1 MQTGGRRRT
10 AAAVVAVVL
19 LLVLGWLVADQLT
32 AALRLSTQAV
42 TVPTETLTAEPERS
56 AAPTYPVVRS
66 VLLTTSSPVL
76 DLAARTYADAVAA
89 RTGTRP
95 TVSRWAAGSPTTD
108 AMRVTVSTAERTG
121 AQGYRVSEGGTRI
134 EADDASGAA
143 AGLFQLAD
151 RYAAGRPLPTTTTVV
166 QPRLGLRM
174 LDSGAIGVQPDAAAW
189 SKGDDYSHNNHAFAN
204 AILADAPYVDP
215 VAMAKDTA
223 DFRAFVDHGVAQGY
237 NALAINGFLE
247 YLTFSGVGDGNQVYA
262 PGDVHRERA
271 IAMRKAF
278 GPMLEYARTMGM
290 KLVLKTDML
299 ALTTP
304 LEQYLQRTTGGVDA
318 EDPRLWDVYEA
329 GLDELFTTMPYVDAL
344 MIRIGEAGSVYDV
357 PGWDYYS
364 RLAVTTVPAV
374 RQMLTSFTQ
383 VAEKHDKD
391 IVFRTW
397 SVGVGDVGDMHTSQK
412 SYDAV
417 LKGIDSPRLI
427 VSTKYTLGDFYSHLP
442 LNDTLDA
449 GDHRRIV
456 EFQGR
461 REFEDYGALPNN
473 LTVLHRTALQRFLAA
488 NPKVEGIWLWT
499 QDGGPWRAGPMTLY
513 LKTGFWQLYDLSA
526 YAMGRLAWDP
536 AAKPEQLTTDW
547 ARRTFSDDPRTVA
560 AIAQAMSLSREA
572 ITKGLYIGP
581 YADQKVKA
589 LGLEP
594 PPMMWIFEWDIVSGD
609 SATLGTIYHTS
620 KDQLDRA
627 LSEADDAVSLASQMR
642 TTVESTDAAAWRD
655 PALRQHLVDT
665 LAYEENLLTTLRS
678 YRAMVLRHEQWLDT
692 GSSEARD
699 QWAAARDAY
708 VVARDE
714 HLARYAGDVDLP
726 AYQFTAA
733 DLGLQRA
740 DRDSAMGLLAGAL
753 LVVIAALL
761 ALGTSLGQRLLRGGT
776 LPGAPALRALWIG
789 VTRPWRIASAPA
801 PRGRLDRVLVWLLPT
816 LAVVVSRLDY
826 TWFAAPAHLVV
837 TLGAWLLFVLVLR
850 LSLCGRDPWL
860 LWAAVG
866 GAAVLRTVILLV
878 ALVSRGP
885 GGYWFA
891 FWTRPEARTVYVT
904 LAFAAFL
911 WVLVVA
917 WVAVRYAYGV
927 TRRGA
932 WGRLLVA
939 CGAPLLVLGGL
950 VTAIGLETALTAWN
964 DQMALLPWGLSRI
977 LGITVYL
984 GIPTELPAY
993 VAALGGLLA
1002 LVGGALWLWS
1012 RRRDA
1017 VPAAPVAEA

>member
-1 MQTGGRRRT
+1 MQTGGRRRS
-10 AAAVVAVVL
+10 AAAVVTVVL

-32 AALRLSTQAV
+32 GALRLSTQAV
-42 TVPTETLTAEPERS
+42 TVPAETLTAEPER
-56 AAPTYPVVRS
+56 AAIATYPVVQS
-66 VLLTTSSPVL
+66 VLLTTTSPVL
-76 DLAARTYADAVAA
+76 DLAARTYADAVGA

-95 TVSRWAAGSPTTD
+95 TVARWAAGSSTTD
-108 AMRVTVSTAERTG
+108 AMLVAVSTAERTG
-121 AQGYRVSEGGTRI
+121 AQGYRVSAGGTRVD
-134 EADDASGAA
+134 ADDAAGAA

-151 RYAAGRPLPTTTTVV
+151 RYATGRPLPTGNEVV
-166 QPRLGLRM
+166 KPRLGLRM
-174 LDSGAIGVQPDAAAW
+174 LDSGAIGVEPDAAAW

-215 VAMAKDTA
+215 VAMAKDAA

-237 NALAINGFLE
+237 NAVAINGFLE

-271 IAMRKAF
+271 LAMRKAF
-278 GPMLEYARTMGM
+278 GPMLEYAHTMGM

-318 EDPRLWDVYEA
+318 ADPRLWDVYET

-449 GDHRRIV
+449 GDHRRII

-461 REFEDYGALPNN
+461 REFEDYGALPND
-473 LTVLHRTALQRFLAA
+473 LTVLHQTALQRFLAA
-488 NPKVEGIWLWT
+488 NPKVEGVWLWT

-536 AAKPEQLTTDW
+536 AAKPDELTADW
-547 ARRTFSDDPRTVA
+547 ARRTFSDDPSTVA
-560 AIAQAMSLSREA
+560 AIGQAMALSREA

-581 YADQKVKA
+581 YADQKVNA

-609 SATLGTIYHTS
+609 SATLGTIYDTS
-620 KDQLDRA
+620 KDQLGRA
-627 LSEADDAVSLASQMR
+627 LSEADEAVAAAAHMR
-642 TTVESTDAAAWRD
+642 RTVEATDAATWRD
-655 PALRQHLVDT
+655 PALRQHFVDT
-665 LAYEENLLTTLRS
+665 LAYEEDLLTTLRS

-699 QWAAARDAY
+699 QWASARDAY

-740 DRDSAMGLLAGAL
+740 DRDAGMGLLAAAM
-753 LVVIAALL
+753 LVVIGVLL

-776 LPGAPALRALWIG
+776 LPGAAALRALWIG

-801 PRGRLDRVLVWLLPT
+801 RRGRLDRVLVWLLPT

-850 LSLCGRDPWL
+850 LSLRGRDPWL

-878 ALVSRGP
+878 GLVSRGP

-904 LAFAAFL
+904 IAFAAFL

-917 WVAVRYAYGV
+917 WTTARYAYGV

-939 CGAPLLVLGGL
+939 CGVPLLLLGGL

-993 VAALGGLLA
+993 VAVLGGLLA
-1002 LVGGALWLWS
+1002 LVGAALWLWA

-1017 VPAAPVAEA
+1017 VTAPTATV